1 MMSYYLYGHRY
12 TYIYHFDSVITLI
25 MHLSAVIPFRELL
38 LFLIEYYTEDNF
50 INAVQ
55 AFRIIL
61 LVLVGYATNY
71 TNNL

>member
-1 MMSYYLYGHRY
+1 
-12 TYIYHFDSVITLI
+12 
-25 MHLSAVIPFRELL
+25 MHLSAVIPFRQ

-61 LVLVGYATNY
+61 VSGKVTQQINELEMKIITTLLYINCY
-71 TNNL
+71 